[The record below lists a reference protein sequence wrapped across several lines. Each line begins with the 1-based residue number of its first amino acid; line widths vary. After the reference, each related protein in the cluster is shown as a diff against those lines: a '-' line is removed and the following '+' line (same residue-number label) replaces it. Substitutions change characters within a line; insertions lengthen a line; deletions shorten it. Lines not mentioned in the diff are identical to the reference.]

1 MPFKKESSKA
11 LAAGRLRETNERAA
25 ALVAS
30 SVTADGG
37 GHSDETAGDTAE
49 MLTTNAPVSLSSA
62 SASAEQRTSSP
73 PPPPPQRAK
82 GKGRAAPQPETPQ
95 HFRRRAISLAT
106 IRTTAARMATLETR

>member
-11 LAAGRLRETNERAA
+11 QAARRLRETNERPA

-49 MLTTNAPVSLSSA
+49 ILTSNAPVSLSSA

-82 GKGRAAPQPETPQ
+82 GKGRAAPQPAAPQ
-95 HFRRRAISLAT
+95 
-106 IRTTAARMATLETR
+106 